1 MGNALFILLPFG
13 SLLNFFVQECGT
25 KHKNLVQHKK
35 TCCDRLSKIDLF
47 GPTMVLITLI
57 WTIMVKNL
65 KIERPW
71 SEQNQAALFGILTAT
86 LSFLLPLVLN
96 NAIDRNRNAIKV
108 FDAYNGDIISLA
120 WEITTIGGDQ
130 EGECD
135 NTGSV
140 VWAEKKKNIF
150 AVLKFLPT
158 LLKHHFRGDFSYEGL
173 KTSTYKDR
181 VKQKGQS
188 TMSDQDVTNI
198 IVETLAKRDPNGE
211 DPINE
216 SFFQLMIFIADICEM
231 DKKGGTAKMNILIRQ
246 WTLIYEATGD
256 LSSIVNWDEPLLF
269 QFVMMTA
276 FILYIIAL
284 PFEFTEHS
292 DWNIFTATV
301 IVYFFAALN
310 SARIIMKNPF
320 ASLGKNIT
328 IFQTGSKAAEDTYN
342 VVRKIQEH
350 TTSAD
355 CQNNSVTFRL
365 KNTNKSN
372 TIRRISTVP
381 LRKNYIPFNKGLKY
395 V

>member
-1 MGNALFILLPFG
+1 
-13 SLLNFFVQECGT
+13 
-25 KHKNLVQHKK
+25 
-35 TCCDRLSKIDLF
+35 
-47 GPTMVLITLI
+47 
-57 WTIMVKNL
+57 
-65 KIERPW
+65 
-71 SEQNQAALFGILTAT
+71 
-86 LSFLLPLVLN
+86 
-96 NAIDRNRNAIKV
+96 
-108 FDAYNGDIISLA
+108 
-120 WEITTIGGDQ
+120 
-130 EGECD
+130 
-135 NTGSV
+135 
-140 VWAEKKKNIF
+140 
-150 AVLKFLPT
+150 
-158 LLKHHFRGDFSYEGL
+158 
-173 KTSTYKDR
+173 
-181 VKQKGQS
+181 
-188 TMSDQDVTNI
+188 MSDQDVTNI

-231 DKKGGTAKMNILIRQ
+231 DKKSGTAKMNILIRQ

-269 QFVMMTA
+269 QFVMITA

-292 DWNIFTATV
+292 DWNIFTATI

-350 TTSAD
+350 TTSPD

-372 TIRRISTVP
+372 TIRRISSVP